1 MKNLKDIQKRIEK
14 EKVKLYKVG
23 LAPDVLTNG
32 NNLFNIDNFIEFVHS
47 QKINVVFGCEL
58 FDDASDYLI
67 TEEVIAEELGR
78 YAAEEMKDI
87 IKKDIEKYNENIY
100 KIDFKIPCSYILA
113 CLYEGKY
120 FFTSLKIN
128 RNVDEAF
135 LADPDEKL
143 QEIVVNNKKNI
154 SKRRVERKN
163 AINELKKELKD
174 KIISDEKFLLCTNK
188 QLRFSYIRD
197 LLSNG
202 LDNHFEPLR
211 KFWLADTIRGI
222 CQEPVDFIE
231 LIWKELNRH

>member
-1 MKNLKDIQKRIEK
+1 MKNLKDILKRIEK
-14 EKVKLYKVG
+14 EKIKLYKVG

-32 NNLFNIDNFIEFVHS
+32 NNLFNIDSFMEFVRF

-67 TEEVIAEELGR
+67 TEEVIEEELGR

-87 IKKDIEKYNENIY
+87 IKKDIERYNENIHR
-100 KIDFKIPCSYILA
+100 IDFKIPCSYILA

-120 FFTSLKIN
+120 FFTSLKID
-128 RNVDEAF
+128 RKIDETF
-135 LADPDEKL
+135 LANPDEKL
-143 QEIVVNNKKNI
+143 QEIVVNNETNI
-154 SKRRVERKN
+154 RSKREERKN
-163 AINELKKELKD
+163 TLNELKKELKD
-174 KIISDEKFLLCTNK
+174 KIMSDEKFLLCTNK